1 MKKIFLLPIFI
12 LTFVSF
18 SSCEKDE
25 SLDPRPLFVSGQFM
39 RLDIKR
45 DRLNVNDPNT
55 SFGGP
60 LTNPSNT
67 VVRYELFVRL
77 TRGGVVQSDY
87 IPYDVLTT
95 FPQELA
101 ITPAKIE
108 QAYEAAGQSVAPLAN
123 GDAFRF
129 IAYSYDSAGVKR
141 GYYNLSRTVQ
151 TNKGYKQAYR
161 FNLILTDN
169 LTAPLNNYEP

>member
-1 MKKIFLLPIFI
+1 MSFYINQITIMKKIFLLPIFI

-77 TRGGVVQSDY
+77 TRGGVVQSDIY
-87 IPYDVLTT
+87 LMMC
-95 FPQELA
+95 L
-101 ITPAKIE
+101 
-108 QAYEAAGQSVAPLAN
+108 LL
-123 GDAFRF
+123 FR
-129 IAYSYDSAGVKR
+129 K
-141 GYYNLSRTVQ
+141 N
-151 TNKGYKQAYR
+151 
-161 FNLILTDN
+161 
-169 LTAPLNNYEP
+169 